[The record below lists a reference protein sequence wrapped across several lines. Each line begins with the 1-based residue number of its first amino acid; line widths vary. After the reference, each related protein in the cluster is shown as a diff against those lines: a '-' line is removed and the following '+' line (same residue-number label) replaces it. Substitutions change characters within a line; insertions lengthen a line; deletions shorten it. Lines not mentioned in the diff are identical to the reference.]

1 MSTNADPAGP
11 VPISENQ
18 EPVGESEGTEMDAST
33 ELEQT
38 AQEERR
44 VIHRGSAQTV
54 SAEQVEICQGGAQ
67 TVKAQQV
74 EIRQGGAQYVEADK
88 VSMEQSGALCMRAEQ
103 ATITTSTVGVLAGE
117 RVSLE
122 ESSSAGMILAQR
134 VDSPRIT
141 TSVLLAGEV
150 YGNVET
156 VVDTRG
162 ALLLGLGL
170 GAGLGLLLSL
180 VSLISDRE

>member
-1 MSTNADPAGP
+1 MSTNDDLAGP
-11 VPISENQ
+11 VPLNENQ
-18 EPVGESEGTEMDAST
+18 ELIGESEGAEMAAST
-33 ELEQT
+33 ELEQP
-38 AQEERR
+38 APEERS
-44 VIHRGSAQTV
+44 VIHRDSAQTV
-54 SAEQVEICQGGAQ
+54 SAEQVEIHQGGAQ

-103 ATITTSTVGVLAGE
+103 ATITASTVGILASE

-122 ESSSAGMILAQR
+122 ESSSAGMILAKR
-134 VDSPRIT
+134 VDCPRVT